1 MASWLR
7 LASVRARTSLAATA
21 VVLVALTAG
30 SLLLVW
36 FQYEALHESVED
48 AVELRA
54 DEVAEQVEATGAP
67 EQPVIDPNNLEE
79 DDDGLLVRVTTQG
92 GNEIVY
98 ATDRFPPQVDDPQ
111 DGSYI
116 VATEDAEYEG
126 VRYVVTVASSSEEA
140 AESANVLIPLLVLGV
155 PILGLVVGFT
165 TWWLTGRALRPVE
178 RIRAE
183 VSEIGEEELGRRVP
197 VPGSRDEV
205 HRLAVTMNDM
215 LDRLESSQHRQRRFV
230 SDASHELR
238 TPLAVLR
245 QTGEVARAHPDAL
258 PADELA
264 DTVLEESAR
273 MQRLVEQLLV
283 LARSDEGRLLAERR
297 DVDLDDL
304 LLAEAGRARAAGLAV
319 DTTGVGAGRV
329 LGDAGALAQVV
340 RNLVDNAM
348 RHATGRVRLS
358 LAPEA
363 GTAVL
368 TVEDDGPGVPAE
380 ERERVF
386 ERFVRLD
393 EARASQDGGSG
404 LGLAIVREI
413 ARQHGGDAAL
423 DGSDLGG
430 ARVTVRLPSDT
441 GG

>member
-21 VVLVALTAG
+21 VVLLALAAG
-30 SLLLVW
+30 SVLLVW
-36 FQYEALHESVED
+36 FQYEALRESAEDTVEQ
-48 AVELRA
+48 RA
-54 DEVAEQVEATGAP
+54 EEVARRVEAGGPSAELLP
-67 EQPVIDPNNLEE
+67 DDGEDS
-79 DDDGLLVRVTTQG
+79 DDDDLIIR
-92 GNEIVY
+92 
-98 ATDRFPPQVDDPQ
+98 
-111 DGSYI
+111 
-116 VATEDAEYEG
+116 VATKDGRVLVPSSGRVPSDIDLVEEGLSDGYAVAKEDAEFEG
-126 VRYVVTVASSSEEA
+126 VEYVVTVAASLEDA
-140 AESANVLIPLLVLGV
+140 AESANVLVPPLVLGV
-155 PILGLVVGFT
+155 PILGLVVGAT
-165 TWWLTGRALRPVE
+165 TWWLTGRALQPVE

-183 VSEIGEEELGRRVP
+183 VSEIGEEALDRRVP

-205 HRLAVTMNDM
+205 HLLAVTMNEM
-215 LDRLESSQHRQRRFV
+215 LGRLESSQHRQRRFV

-245 QTGEVARAHPDAL
+245 QTGEVARQYPHAMGSE
-258 PADELA
+258 ELA

-304 LLAEAGRARAAGLAV
+304 VLAEAGRARAAGLAV
-319 DTTGVGAGRV
+319 DTTGVGPGRV

-340 RNLVDNAM
+340 RNLVDNAL
-348 RHATGRVRLS
+348 RHAAGQVRLTLTS
-358 LAPEA
+358 EA
-363 GTAVL
+363 GAVVL
-368 TVEDDGPGVPAE
+368 AVEDDGPGVPAE

-393 EARASQDGGSG
+393 EARASHDGGSG

-413 ARQHGGDAAL
+413 ARQHGGDATIDA
-423 DGSDLGG
+423 SDLGG
-430 ARVTVRLPSDT
+430 ARVVVRLPA
-441 GG
+441 